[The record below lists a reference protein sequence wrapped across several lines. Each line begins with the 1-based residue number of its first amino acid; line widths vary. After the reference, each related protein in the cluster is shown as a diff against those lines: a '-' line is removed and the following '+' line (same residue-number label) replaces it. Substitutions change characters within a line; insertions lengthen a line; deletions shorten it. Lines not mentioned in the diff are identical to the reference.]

1 VTDAQPLPQRRLIL
15 GEKVVKRYARE
26 LHLSARFVK
35 RDFNWWQFEE
45 DFDIIVELEGL
56 VA

>member
-1 VTDAQPLPQRRLIL
+1 MDNKNRHKTGTDINPPTKRKTEKTIRKRLL
-15 GEKVVKRYARE
+15 TLLV
-26 LHLSARFVK
+26 LSGGL
-35 RDFNWWQFEE
+35 QFEE